1 MRRGFKTEARDLA
14 REVRAELNLTALDPL
29 DPWVLAEHL
38 AIPVWRLS
46 EYATI
51 APKAARLLADAQQG
65 AFSAMVA
72 FVGHRRVV
80 IHNDSHALTR
90 QRADISHELAHALLM
105 HEPHV
110 VRAGKPPGFNKQQEE
125 EAGWLGGVLLVTEE
139 ACLSACRRNLTI
151 EEAASLMGVSEHLM
165 RWRINATGAR
175 KRVARSRRGRGA
187 SGAAHQR

>member
-14 REVRAELNLTALDPL
+14 REVRTELKLTALEPL
-29 DPWVLAEHL
+29 DPWRLAEHL

-46 EYATI
+46 DYE
-51 APKAARLLADAQQG
+51 AAIPRTVRLLASIEQG

-80 IHNDSHALTR
+80 IHNDAHAITR
-90 QRADISHELAHALLM
+90 QRADIAHELAHALLL

-110 VRAGKPPGFNKQQEE
+110 VHEGKAPDFDRAQEE
-125 EAGWLGGVLLVTEE
+125 EASWLGGVLLVSEE
-139 ACLSACRRNLTI
+139 ACLSACRRNVAI
-151 EEAASLMGVSEHLM
+151 ANAAATMGVSEDLM

-175 KRVARSRRGRGA
+175 KRVARTRARRVA
-187 SGAAHQR
+187 TKT